1 MTKKE
6 FDAAEALT
14 DRIVRELFANG
25 GPQRPTDM
33 RKAAIIPPGFENV
46 ISCTKSLPRKDVENP
61 VLLKEQQRLMRTW
74 NKGD

>member
-6 FDAAEALT
+6 FDEAKALM

-33 RKAAIIPPGFENV
+33 RKAAVIPPGFENV
-46 ISCTKSLPRKDVENP
+46 LSCTKSLPRNVENP
-61 VLLKEQQRLMRTW
+61 VLLAEQQRLMRTW
-74 NKGD
+74 ND